1 MTRRQAGDGGR
12 KGATNGSRIRA
23 LATSELAAPETFPG
37 SSLNALCAID
47 MLARTFTATVDVFR
61 AAVFVTDIDG
71 HVLHLNPSAVRISGS
86 SPDLARGRH
95 IADLLYTPLNAELR
109 DQQVLL
115 ETARRQGHATVRL
128 AIPITTYRGEM
139 QLIDYH
145 AIALTDDAGE
155 LIGGL
160 FIASDFHHGEA
171 ISETA

>member
-1 MTRRQAGDGGR
+1 MESKQAGGGKRSGAARGGR
-12 KGATNGSRIRA
+12 VRA
-23 LATSELAAPETFPG
+23 LATPDLAALDRLPDP
-37 SSLNALCAID
+37 SLNELCAID
-47 MLARTFTATVDVFR
+47 MLTRTFAATVDVFR
-61 AAVFVTDIDG
+61 AAVFVTDIEG
-71 HVLHLNPSAVRISGS
+71 LVLHLNPAAVRISGS

-109 DQQVLL
+109 DQHGLL

-145 AIALTDDAGE
+145 AIPLTDDAGE

-160 FIASDFHHGEA
+160 FIASDFRHAES
-171 ISETA
+171 ISETG